1 MMEQR
6 RGVRGGLRGV
16 ADRMHE
22 LEPVFNEALE
32 TVGSVLRRS
41 GGLQRR
47 RLLLGAILGGVE
59 ELLSNS
65 VGVWERLTRD
75 SERRR
80 PGESIS

>member
-1 MMEQR
+1 M
-6 RGVRGGLRGV
+6 
-16 ADRMHE
+16 ADRMLE
-22 LEPVFNEALE
+22 LRFYDEMSE
-32 TVGSVLRRS
+32 TIGSVLRRS